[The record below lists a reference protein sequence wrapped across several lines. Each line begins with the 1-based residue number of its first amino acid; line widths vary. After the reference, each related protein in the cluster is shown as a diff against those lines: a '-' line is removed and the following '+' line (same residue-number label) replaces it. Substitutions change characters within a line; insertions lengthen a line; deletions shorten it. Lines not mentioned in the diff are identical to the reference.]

1 MAMTSSGYSLQVG
14 VRVDTTTIATQL
26 DSFAKGYTLRINAEV
41 NGQQGL
47 NNLVSSVSLVNQQVQ
62 TLNGNLNHMGNQL
75 STNLDNA
82 TRSATNFSTRTTN
95 GLRQVSRQAQNTGKS
110 LSQVII
116 DQARTRLVT
125 EAITLMI
132 QGFGEAINIVKEFDD
147 ALTDFKKVSDLS
159 GESLDNYT
167 KKLGELGETVSRTR
181 TEMIQ
186 SAEQFVKSGYSEQD
200 SAELAQVA
208 ELYRNIADAELT
220 SAESASFIISQ
231 MKAYGN
237 ETEEFSYHVIDAVYI

>member
-95 GLRQVSRQAQNTGKS
+95 GLRQVGRQAENTGKS

-159 GESLDNYT
+159 GESLENYT
-167 KKLGELGETVSRTR
+167 KKLGELGAELGRTR
-181 TEMIQ
+181 KLSVRECTVMCIKNL
-186 SAEQFVKSGYSEQD
+186 SKTHNS
-200 SAELAQVA
+200 
-208 ELYRNIADAELT
+208 
-220 SAESASFIISQ
+220 
-231 MKAYGN
+231 
-237 ETEEFSYHVIDAVYI
+237 

>member
-14 VRVDTTTIATQL
+14 VRVDTTMIATQL

-95 GLRQVSRQAQNTGKS
+95 GLKQVGRQAENTGKS

-159 GESLDNYT
+159 GESLENYT
-167 KKLGELGETVSRTR
+167 KKLGELGAELGRTR
-181 TEMIQ
+181 KLFCARM
-186 SAEQFVKSGYSEQD
+186 YSN
-200 SAELAQVA
+200 V
-208 ELYRNIADAELT
+208 
-220 SAESASFIISQ
+220 
-231 MKAYGN
+231 
-237 ETEEFSYHVIDAVYI
+237 H